1 MFTEKFKQS
10 IKNKADFILK
20 YWALI
25 GIIVAI
31 IGFGY
36 KYTFGTYNKI
46 ESQLENIRIIAT
58 NNQQMTLKN
67 AIWNEDIPIEDRTSA
82 CDIYLSAGY
91 NSLTKK
97 KCESIIE
104 KGANE
109 GIFSYTIKEREVIE
123 NE

>member
-1 MFTEKFKQS
+1 MFTENFKQ
-10 IKNKADFILK
+10 KTKKLADFILK

-31 IGFGY
+31 VGFGY

-46 ESQLENIRIIAT
+46 ENQLEDIKLIAT

-67 AIWNEDIPIEDRTSA
+67 TIWNDDIPLEDRTSA

-97 KCESIIE
+97 KCEKIIE
-104 KGANE
+104 EGANE
-109 GIFSYTIKEREVIE
+109 GIFSYAESEVK
-123 NE
+123 